1 MRQTAYLQFDR
12 HRVERAPSL
21 TVAPEMF
28 SCAMPRMPPEQRRVL
43 FQSEDKVRNMVNS
56 VARYFANVLQIVDDE
71 ISEKQPLVE
80 ICRREVHYYLSLTSH
95 GGVEQMGA
103 LMKMYDFVQHC
114 DDLAMRMRQCA
125 MANYGHNIDINPFTS
140 EVPYYHSDQLIDE
153 RTNYTT
159 INVGDV
165 GNMLMLEVNR
175 RAIVWLDELDKVLC
189 DSSTIQRTDAGSRD
203 DTLLE
208 TKKEL
213 AYAIAERL
221 TMMSLNSVSDDCMSS
236 RSLEAML
243 NRLYEREMPHA
254 HCEKERDEHSV
265 RVLLGLATDPAGGG
279 TRNLLENDLGQ
290 LREIAAFPPME
301 VDESRKQIDLDRL
314 SRAFAEDMDIE
325 VRVAMVTFWAD
336 NSRKAVGALQ
346 EALRR
351 VEKWRPIERVSTFS
365 GILRNDSGGRASNT
379 LMIPPMTFLET
390 ARCFACKQPARRSG
404 LSEAGQRAELMI
416 RSVWEMASKGHFM
429 SGVLAADAVIPVTLD
444 CIVFARMAAKTIAD
458 ERDMNKLGFRVCAF
472 VSALYDME
480 GDHVRALDDACCYLS
495 RFSCQELETVFDSS
509 GDLLPLL
516 CGCLTNKTRHY
527 MSYKPNDT
535 YKSYV
540 TDSIG
545 MLLPILH
552 QRRNR
557 LGVPVMMRSN
567 GLLDVLRTI
576 PKFNS
581 WTPTNGTLTLT
592 LDDIR
597 SAHRTARTILDDLH
611 ENGVVVSR
619 SGAAD
624 NKRKIRYSFDTMML
638 WKLISE
644 YGAVC
649 ATGRP

>member
-1 MRQTAYLQFDR
+1 
-12 HRVERAPSL
+12 
-21 TVAPEMF
+21 MF
-28 SCAMPRMPPEQRRVL
+28 CYGMPRMSADERRVL
-43 FQSEDKVRNMVNS
+43 FQNQDKMRNMVNS
-56 VARYFANVLQIVDDE
+56 VARYFANVLQIVDEE

-80 ICRREVHYYLSLTSH
+80 ICRQEVHYYLSLTNQ
-95 GGVEQMGA
+95 GGVAQMEA
-103 LMKMYDFVQHC
+103 LMKMYEFVQHC
-114 DDLAMRMRQCA
+114 DDIAMRMRQCA
-125 MANYGHNIDINPFTS
+125 MANYGQNIDINAFTS
-140 EVPYYHSDQLIDE
+140 ELPYYHSDQLIDE

-165 GNMLMLEVNR
+165 GYMLMLEVTR
-175 RAIVWLDELDKVLC
+175 RAMVWLDELDKVLC

-203 DTLLE
+203 DTLLK

-221 TMMSLNSVSDDCMSS
+221 TVMSLKSVADDCLSS

-243 NRLYEREMPHA
+243 NRLYESEMPHA
-254 HCEKERDEHSV
+254 YCEKKRDEHSV
-265 RVLLGLATDPAGGG
+265 RLLLGLATEPSSDE
-279 TRNLLENDLGQ
+279 TRNLLENDLSQ
-290 LREIAAFPPME
+290 LRDIAAFPPME
-301 VDESRKQIDLDRL
+301 VDQSRHQINLDRL
-314 SRAFAEDMDIE
+314 LRAFAEDMDIE

-336 NSRKAVGALQ
+336 NSRKAVGALR

-351 VEKWRPIERVSTFS
+351 IEQWRPIERVSTFS
-365 GILRNDSGGRASNT
+365 GILRNDSGGRASKM

-404 LSEAGQRAELMI
+404 LSEAGQRAEFLI
-416 RSVWEMASKGHFM
+416 RSVWEMASKGYFM
-429 SGVLAADAVIPVTLD
+429 PGVLAADAVIPVTLD

-458 ERDMNKLGFRVCAF
+458 ERDMNKLGFRMCAF

-509 GDLLPLL
+509 GDSLPFL
-516 CGCLTNKTRHY
+516 CGCLTKRTRHY
-527 MSYKPNDT
+527 MSYKPNDG

-545 MLLPILH
+545 MLLPILY

-581 WTPTNGTLTLT
+581 WTPTSGTLTLT

-597 SAHRTARTILDDLH
+597 PAHRTARTILDDLH
-611 ENGVVVSR
+611 ENGVVVTR
-619 SGAAD
+619 SGTAD
-624 NKRKIRYSFDTMML
+624 NKRKIRYSFNTMVL
-638 WKLISE
+638 WKLIAE
-644 YGAVC
+644 HGAIC
-649 ATGRP
+649 ATR